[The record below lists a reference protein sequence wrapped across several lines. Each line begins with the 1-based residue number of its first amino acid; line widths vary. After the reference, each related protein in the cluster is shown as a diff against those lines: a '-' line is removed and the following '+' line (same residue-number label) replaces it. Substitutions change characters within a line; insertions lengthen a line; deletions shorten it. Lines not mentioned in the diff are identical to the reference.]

1 VEEKMAKV
9 LSPFLSTDAKGTVG
23 GMTASQWRGVKTM
36 RIKAQ
41 PVKRLRTQ
49 QPVNRSR
56 LAFLVSSWSQL
67 SDDYRQQWR
76 DWAAAHPQPDGFGST
91 FIMSGINAFTQLNIR
106 RMLHGS
112 FGNYMSAPPV
122 SDLLVSI
129 TQAYVIQGA
138 ASGQIQLDWAFNG
151 VGLLVD
157 RVTIWLA
164 GPYAS
169 GGKVEVSSN
178 FHTVWGVP
186 AINHSVAGNI
196 QTYLLTGLAPSMWY
210 WVGVRYQDIYGQTS
224 PLVIGQ
230 AVAKP

>member
-1 VEEKMAKV
+1 MAKV

-36 RIKAQ
+36 RVKSQ
-41 PVKRLRTQ
+41 PVIRLRTE
-49 QPVNRSR
+49 QPRNRSR
-56 LAFLVSSWSQL
+56 LAFLVSCWGVL

-76 DWAAAHPQPDGFGST
+76 DWATSHPAPDGFGGT
-91 FIMSGINAFTQLNIR
+91 FIMSGINAFVKLNIR

-112 FGNYMSAPPV
+112 FGTYMPAPPV
-122 SDLLVSI
+122 GDLAIGISMCLAV
-129 TQAYVIQGA
+129 TGP

-157 RVTIWLA
+157 RCTIWLA
-164 GPYAS
+164 GPYSS
-169 GGKVEVSSN
+169 GGKVEVASD

-196 QTYLLTGLAPSMWY
+196 QTYLLTFLAPSMWY
-210 WVGVRYQDIYGQTS
+210 WVGVRYQDIYGQVS
-224 PLVIGQ
+224 PMVIGQ
-230 AVAKP
+230 AQAKP